1 MKPEGVIVI
10 TLSVMCFAV
19 AVIGA
24 AVGEKVERAR
34 IYEKC
39 MIEKQDDTHKAA
51 VEFCRERV
59 K

>member
-1 MKPEGVIVI
+1 MKPEGVIVFMVSM
-10 TLSVMCFAV
+10 LCFAV

-51 VEFCRERV
+51 VEFCKARI